1 MNPDTIVLIH
11 GFWVTPRSWEHWKAY
26 YEQQGYRVLTPGY
39 PGFEVEVEALNADP
53 TPIEN
58 LTVSAVIDHLTD
70 MIGGL
75 ERPPILIGPSAGGTF
90 TQLMLDRGYGAV
102 GVAMNS
108 APTEGVP
115 VVPLS
120 QLKSTF
126 PVLRTIGR
134 KKAAGFTFE
143 QWRYAFTNTFT
154 EEESR
159 ALYERYHIPASV
171 RVLWG
176 SALATLEPGHQDTF
190 VNYDNDD
197 RGTAAV
203 HLRRR
208 GSLDATQRPALQ
220 RQALQVQ
227 HCDRGQG
234 VPRLRP
240 PTARPERLGT
250 DR

>member
-11 GFWVTPRSWEHWKAY
+11 GFWVTPRSWENWKAH
-26 YEQQGYRVLTPGY
+26 YEQEGYRVLTPAY

-58 LTVSAVIDHLTD
+58 LSVPAVIDHLTD
-70 MIGGL
+70 VIGRL
-75 ERPPILIGPSAGGTF
+75 ERPPILMGHSAGWVC

-102 GVAMNS
+102 GVAINS
-108 APTEGVP
+108 APTEGLP

-126 PVLRTIGR
+126 PVLRTIGH

-159 ALYERYHIPASV
+159 ATYERYHIPASV
-171 RVLWG
+171 RGAVG
-176 SALATLEPGHQDTF
+176 QCTGHPGTRPPGHLRQLQKRRPG
-190 VNYDNDD
+190 V
-197 RGTAAV
+197 AAV

-208 GSLDATQRPALQ
+208 GPPHAPPASN
-220 RQALQVQ
+220 
-227 HCDRGQG
+227 G
-234 VPRLRP
+234 
-240 PTARPERLGT
+240 PTPST
-250 DR
+250 TSPTP